1 MQGKRIDK
9 QRMLR
14 HQELG
19 KVVDNTMTIAQA
31 KTQLQ
36 NAKEKWEQ
44 FKSNEMACRE
54 EELLDRY
61 DRIIKEGDTP
71 EIEEKRQKAIK
82 TVKEKMQRNDTFSY
96 LTRTLGKPKNSLKKL
111 RIHNESKSRMNTS
124 YEREE
129 IEKELIQFN
138 RNHFSKAKE
147 TAAYKNK
154 IIKALNKDEVRDKI
168 LEGILTKDDV
178 QDNYVHDFLK
188 LLITYK

>member
-1 MQGKRIDK
+1 
-9 QRMLR
+9 
-14 HQELG
+14 
-19 KVVDNTMTIAQA
+19 
-31 KTQLQ
+31 
-36 NAKEKWEQ
+36 
-44 FKSNEMACRE
+44 
-54 EELLDRY
+54 
-61 DRIIKEGDTP
+61 
-71 EIEEKRQKAIK
+71 
-82 TVKEKMQRNDTFSY
+82 MQRNNTFSY

-168 LEGILTKDDV
+168 LEGTLTKDDV
-178 QDNYVHDFLK
+178 QHNDVHDFLK
-188 LLITYK
+188 LLITHKGRKINTREFEPITIEDWKAVVKRSKRKSMSSVFSRRTYVVYKLVNDNDEFLEVLLMFYNLVLQKGIVLKRW

>member
-1 MQGKRIDK
+1 
-9 QRMLR
+9 
-14 HQELG
+14 
-19 KVVDNTMTIAQA
+19 
-31 KTQLQ
+31 
-36 NAKEKWEQ
+36 
-44 FKSNEMACRE
+44 MACRE
-54 EELLDRY
+54 KELLDCY
-61 DRIIKEGDTP
+61 DRIIEEGDTP

-96 LTRTLGKPKNSLKKL
+96 LIRTLGNPKNSLKKL

-147 TAAYKNK
+147 TAVYKNK

-168 LEGILTKDDV
+168 LEGTLTKDDV
-178 QDNYVHDFLK
+178 QHNDVHDFLK
-188 LLITYK
+188 LLITHKGRKINTREFEPITIEN